1 MSKVFGDRYE
11 VIEKIGAG
19 GMAIVYKAKDLLLN
33 RVVTIKVLR
42 DQFVTDDDFIRRFRR
57 EAQSAAS
64 LSHPNIVSIYDVGK
78 DGDLEYIVM
87 EYIEGRN
94 LKEIIREYAPLN
106 TEQTLHL
113 ARQLGEALSHAHEH
127 SIIHR
132 DIKPQNIL
140 ITEDGRAK
148 VTDFGIARAVS
159 SATVTH
165 TGDIVG
171 SVHYLSPEQA
181 KGVLSNEQS
190 DIYSLG
196 IIIYELLTGKVPYDG
211 ETPIAIAL
219 KHLQE
224 QPIPPCKLN
233 PRIEPELE
241 AVVMK
246 AISKSPDTRYSS
258 VSELLE
264 DIQKVQAGYK
274 VNRVINKDITDNDAT
289 QIHKSLVQE
298 VNDATSSAQGL
309 KPSSKGSKPL
319 SKRKR
324 LLIGAGLICLLLLF
338 AGGFWLHWY
347 VTVAETN
354 VPNLTDLKPEV
365 AEIVLKDYK
374 LSLDPEKIFEYSD
387 SVDKDLIIRQDPE
400 PNTKV
405 KVGNAVTVVVSKG
418 KEVVLFPDL
427 TKDNMTEANARSLLK
442 NLEFTGKISK
452 TEEFSSTVPKGS
464 VVETDPPPGAS
475 WYKTGSITLTIS
487 KGPEVIN
494 ITMPNVIGK
503 GSAEAKALLEQNN
516 LVPIIGHENSDDYPK
531 DVVIRTNPL
540 PDTLVKQGAE
550 VKIYVSSGPGPI
562 AKKMEKDDV
571 AFLLKRNVPND
582 GKSHDV
588 SIKLNDYRGWSEV
601 WHKFYKVGENSE
613 VEDIPYYP
621 PSTLQIVVDGKV
633 EYEKKIT

>member
-11 VIEKIGAG
+11 VINKIGAG

-94 LKEIIREYAPLN
+94 LKEIIRESAPLS

-127 SIIHR
+127 KIIHR
-132 DIKPQNIL
+132 DIKPQDIL

-181 KGVLSNEQS
+181 KGILSNEQS

-224 QPIPPCKLN
+224 QPVPPSKLN
-233 PRIEPELE
+233 PRIGSELE

-246 AISKSPDTRYSS
+246 AISKSPDTRYAS
-258 VSELLE
+258 VGELLE
-264 DIQKVQAGYK
+264 DLQKVQAGYK
-274 VNRVINKDITDNDAT
+274 VNRVINKDFTDNDAT
-289 QIHKSLVQE
+289 QIHKSLAQE
-298 VNDATSSAQGL
+298 VNAVTSSTKGL
-309 KPSSKGSKPL
+309 KPSSK
-319 SKRKR
+319 RKQ
-324 LLIGAGLICLLLLF
+324 LLIGAGLICLLLLL
-338 AGGFWLHWY
+338 AVGFWFYSY
-347 VTVAETN
+347 VTVDETK
-354 VPNLTDLKPEV
+354 VPNLSGLTTDMAEVLLKNN
-365 AEIVLKDYK
+365 K
-374 LSLDPEKIFEYSD
+374 LTLDPNEGSEYSD
-387 SVDKDLIIRQDPE
+387 SVEKDHIIRQDPE
-400 PNTKV
+400 PDAKV
-405 KVGNAVTVVVSKG
+405 KVGNAVTVVVSIG
-418 KEVVLFPDL
+418 KEVVTFPDL
-427 TKDNMTEANARSLLK
+427 TKDNMTEADARSLLQ
-442 NLEFTGKISK
+442 NLGFTGKIDSSEK
-452 TEEFSSTVPKGS
+452 VFSSTVPAGS
-464 VVETDPPPGAS
+464 VVDQDPLPGAS

-487 KGPEVIN
+487 KGPEVVN

-503 GSAEAKALLEQNN
+503 GSAEAKALLEQNK
-516 LVPIIGHENSDDYPK
+516 LVVVIDNESSNDYPT

-540 PDTLVKQGAE
+540 PDTSVKQGSE
-550 VKIYVSSGPGPI
+550 VKIFVSRGPGPI
-562 AKKMEKDDV
+562 AQTLEKNDV
-571 AFLLKRNVPND
+571 IFLLRRNVPND
-582 GKSHDV
+582 GKAHDV
-588 SIKLNDYRGWSEV
+588 SIKFNDYRGLTEV
-601 WHKFYKVGENSE
+601 WHKSYKVGDNSE
-613 VEDIPYYP
+613 VVDISYYS
-621 PSTLQIVVDGKV
+621 PSTLQIIVDGKV